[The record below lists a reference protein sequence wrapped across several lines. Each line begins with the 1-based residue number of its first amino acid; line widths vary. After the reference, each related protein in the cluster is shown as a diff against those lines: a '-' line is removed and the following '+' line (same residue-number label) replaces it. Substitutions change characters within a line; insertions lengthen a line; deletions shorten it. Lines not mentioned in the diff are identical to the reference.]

1 MQPRSLVALA
11 VVVLLAG
18 CTGGAL
24 SFSASPATVDEAALE
39 EANYTGQEPEQVTI
53 NETVEVGGMS
63 KRVTA
68 TTWTAGYAANETPGT
83 LVVASTPDA
92 TVAGQSVNPITRLT
106 GKELIQRVAQEIGNS
121 DQVDLEDLEVVQRE
135 NREILGTETEV
146 TTFATTASTEQGDVP
161 IRVHLASVSHEGDVV
176 VLVGVHPEEVDE
188 RATQLELMEAME
200 HQGNEE

>member
-1 MQPRSLVALA
+1 MQPRAIAALA

-24 SFSASPATVDEAALE
+24 SFSASPASVDEAALE
-39 EANYTGQEPEQVTI
+39 SANYTGQAPEQVTI
-53 NETVEVGGMS
+53 NETVEVAGVS
-63 KRVTA
+63 RQVTA
-68 TTWTAGYAANETPGT
+68 TTWTASYAANDTPAT

-92 TVAGQSVNPITRLT
+92 TVAGQSVNPIARLT
-106 GKELIQRVAQEIGNS
+106 GKELLQRVAQEIGNS
-121 DQVDLEDLEVVQRE
+121 DQVDLEDVEVVQRE
-135 NREILGTETEV
+135 NREILGQETEV

-188 RATQLELMEAME
+188 RSTQLTLMEAAE
-200 HQGNEE
+200 HQGDEE

>member
-1 MQPRSLVALA
+1 MQPRAILA
-11 VVVLLAG
+11 VVAVVLLAG

-24 SFSASPATVDEAALE
+24 SFAASPATVDEAALD
-39 EANYTGQEPEQVTI
+39 EANYTGQAPEQVTI

-68 TTWTAGYAANETPGT
+68 TTWTTGYSANETT
-83 LVVASTPDA
+83 ASLLVASTPDA

-106 GKELIQRVAQEIGNS
+106 GKELLQRVAQEVGNS

-135 NREILGTETEV
+135 TREILGTETEV

-161 IRVHLASVSHEGDVV
+161 IRIHLASVAHEGDVV
-176 VLVGVHPEEVDE
+176 VLVGIHPEEVDE
-188 RATQLELMEAME
+188 RATQLKLMEATQ
-200 HQGNEE
+200 HDGDEE